1 MVFKDFLI
9 FLVNNGKLKNVNVNV
24 FDKIEKLYLIC
35 IMKIKKLNSLIIME
49 GNEFKILIEVW
60 IKLVN

>member
-49 GNEFKILIEVW
+49 GNEFKILIEV
-60 IKLVN
+60 